1 MAEAAAQEKIGTNVR
16 YWRARRALTQGQLA
30 EAAGLTLSTVNRIER
45 GITKPHPTTIHKLA
59 VALGVGVEEILR
71 GLF

>member
-1 MAEAAAQEKIGTNVR
+1 MAEEAVQGKIGDNVR
-16 YWRARRALTQGQLA
+16 YWRARRALTQSQLA

-45 GITKPHPTTIHKLA
+45 GIAKPHPTTIHKLA